1 MSDTRPATV
10 GDVQRVED
18 VLGKRMSAV
27 EQDVAEIKTKQA
39 VTSVKYIFLSAVGS
53 SIPVLLSIIIYLVV
67 RGK

>member
-18 VLGKRMSAV
+18 VLGKRMSAI
-27 EQDVAEIKTKQA
+27 EQDVADIKTKQA